1 MLQEVRSMDAAAE
14 KKRLREWAKARR
26 GMLSPE
32 EKRQGNAA
40 ACRRVWGLAA
50 YQKAKTVFCY
60 VATSGEIDVTE
71 LFRQAWKDGKRVAV
85 PKCGK
90 NGQMDAREI
99 TSLSSLSAGRY
110 GILEPEEDAPVVPP
124 EEIGL
129 AVIPCLACDR
139 RGYRLGYGGGYYD
152 RYLPK
157 ITGVSAVLCWES
169 LLLDEVPKES
179 FDCRVDWVITERK
192 TAGTRKRS

>member
-1 MLQEVRSMDAAAE
+1 MDAAAE

-60 VATSGEIDVTE
+60 VATGGEIDVTE

-157 ITGVSAVLCWES
+157 TKCPAVMLCRRH
-169 LLLDEVPKES
+169 LLREDIPVEDHDVKMDYLV
-179 FDCRVDWVITERK
+179 TEKGIVRC
-192 TAGTRKRS
+192 G

>member
-1 MLQEVRSMDAAAE
+1 MDAAAE

-60 VATSGEIDVTE
+60 VATGGEIDVTE

-90 NGQMDAREI
+90 TDRWMRAKLRPCRPFRQDGTVFWSQRRTHRSCRRRKSGWRSYPVWRAIGVGIDWAMAAGIMTAICRK
-99 TSLSSLSAGRY
+99 SLACLLCSAGKACCWMKCPKSRS
-110 GILEPEEDAPVVPP
+110 IAVW
-124 EEIGL
+124 IG
-129 AVIPCLACDR
+129 
-139 RGYRLGYGGGYYD
+139 
-152 RYLPK
+152 
-157 ITGVSAVLCWES
+157 
-169 LLLDEVPKES
+169 
-179 FDCRVDWVITERK
+179 
-192 TAGTRKRS
+192 

>member
-1 MLQEVRSMDAAAE
+1 MDAAAE

-26 GMLSPE
+26 GMLSSE
-32 EKRQGNAA
+32 EKRREDAA
-40 ACRRVWGLAA
+40 VCQRVLELAA
-50 YQKAKTVFCY
+50 YRKAKTVFCY
-60 VATSGEIDVTE
+60 IAIGGEIDVTK
-71 LFRQAWKDGKRVAV
+71 LIFQAWKDGKRIAV

-90 NGQMDAREI
+90 YGQMDAREI

-110 GILEPEEDAPVVPP
+110 GILEPKEGAPVVLP

-129 AVIPCLACDR
+129 AVVPCLACDK

-157 ITGVSAVLCWES
+157 IGGASAVLCRER
-169 LLLDEVPKES
+169 LLMDEVPVEP
-179 FDCRVDWVITERK
+179 FDCRMDWVITESQ
-192 TAGTRKRS
+192 TADTRKRG